1 MKSPKE
7 IALDKKIIKLV
18 TSYPQACEFVKALM
32 ADEELH
38 EPQEYANVVSIRR
51 LGFNDHG
58 PVHMREVAVNAL
70 TMLEL
75 LRKAGVRTS
84 LEENEAGTYEMSVC
98 AVFAAAFMHDL
109 GMSVGRADH
118 EKMSCILAMPILE
131 RILSEQF
138 SVHDRA
144 VIKALTIEGISG
156 HMATQRI
163 HSVEA
168 GLILIADGCDMERG
182 RARIPL
188 AINTEP
194 KVGDIHKYSA
204 NSILCVTISEG
215 KEKPIKIDV
224 NMDADVGFFQIEEVL
239 IPKVNSSP
247 VKCHVELY
255 AGVNGDR
262 KRYM

>member
-7 IALDKKIIKLV
+7 IALDKKINKLV
-18 TSYPQACEFVKALM
+18 KPYVNASKFVKALM
-32 ADEELH
+32 EDEELH
-38 EPQEYANVVSIRR
+38 ELQEYANIVSIRR

-75 LRKAGVRTS
+75 LRTAGVKTS
-84 LEENEAGTYEMSVC
+84 LEDNEAGDYEMSLC

-118 EKMSCILAMPILE
+118 EKMSCILAMPILD
-131 RILSEQF
+131 RVLAQQF
-138 SVHDRA
+138 SIRERSI
-144 VIKALTIEGISG
+144 IKSLALEGISG

-194 KVGDIHKYSA
+194 RVGDIHKYSA

-215 KEKPIKIDV
+215 EEKPIKIDV

-247 VKCHVELY
+247 VKCYVELY
-255 AGVNGDR
+255 AGVNGER

>member
-7 IALDKKIIKLV
+7 ISLNKKILKLV
-18 TSYPQACEFVKALM
+18 TPYPQAIEFVKALM
-32 ADEELH
+32 EDEELH
-38 EPQEYANVVSIRR
+38 ELQEYANTVSIRR

-75 LRKAGVRTS
+75 LRKAGVKTS
-84 LEENEAGTYEMSVC
+84 LEEDEAGTYEMSIC

-118 EKMSCILAMPILE
+118 EKMSCIIATPILD
-131 RILSEQF
+131 RILSSKFQLHE
-138 SVHDRA
+138 RA
-144 VIKALTIEGISG
+144 VIKSLTLEGISG

-163 HSVEA
+163 YSVEA
-168 GLILIADGCDMERG
+168 GIILIADGCDMERG

-204 NSILCVTISEG
+204 NSILRVKISAGE
-215 KEKPIKIDV
+215 EKPIKIDV
-224 NMDADVGFFQIEEVL
+224 NMEADVGFFQIEEVL

-247 VKCHVELY
+247 VKRYVELY

>member
-7 IALDKKIIKLV
+7 IALDKKILKLV
-18 TSYPQACEFVKALM
+18 QPYPKALEFAKALM
-32 ADEELH
+32 EDEELQ
-38 EPQEYANVVSIRR
+38 ELQEYANIVSIRR

-58 PVHMREVAVNAL
+58 PVHMREVVVNAL

-75 LRKAGVRTS
+75 LCKAGIKTS
-84 LEENEAGTYEMSVC
+84 LEENEVGSYEMSVC
-98 AVFAAAFMHDL
+98 GVFAAAFMHDL
-109 GMSVGRADH
+109 GMSVGREGH
-118 EKMSCILAMPILE
+118 EKLSCILAAPILD
-131 RILSEQF
+131 RILAEQF
-138 SVHDRA
+138 SVRER
-144 VIKALTIEGISG
+144 VIIKTLAIEGISG

-204 NSILCVTISEG
+204 NSILCVSISEG
-215 KEKPIKIDV
+215 EEKPIKIDV
-224 NMDADVGFFQIEEVL
+224 NMEADVGFFQIEEVL
-239 IPKVNSSP
+239 IPKINSSP
-247 VKCHVELY
+247 VRCHIELY
-255 AGVNGDR
+255 AGVNGER

>member
-7 IALDKKIIKLV
+7 IALDKKINKLV
-18 TSYPQACEFVKALM
+18 KPYPIVTEFVKALLE
-32 ADEELH
+32 DEELH
-38 EPQEYANVVSIRR
+38 ELQEYANVVSIRR

-75 LRKAGVRTS
+75 LRKAGIKTS

-98 AVFAAAFMHDL
+98 AVFVAAFMHDL
-109 GMSVGRADH
+109 GMSVGRDGH
-118 EKMSCILAMPILE
+118 EKLSCILAAPILD
-131 RILSEQF
+131 RILVEQF
-138 SVHDRA
+138 SVRER
-144 VIKALTIEGISG
+144 VIIKTLAIEGISG

-247 VKCHVELY
+247 VKCFVELY
-255 AGVNGDR
+255 AGVNGES